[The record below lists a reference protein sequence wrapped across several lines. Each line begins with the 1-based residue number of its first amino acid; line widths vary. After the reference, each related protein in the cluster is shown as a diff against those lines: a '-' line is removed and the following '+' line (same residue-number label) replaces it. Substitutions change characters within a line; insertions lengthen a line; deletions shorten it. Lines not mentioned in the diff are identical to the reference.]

1 MKSSRILSKERRV
14 SSIIKQFLVRL
25 FKSWKMKHSSKKTT
39 YGFCEEQSLFDKE
52 VLKDSGR

>member
-1 MKSSRILSKERRV
+1 MKSLRILSKERRM
-14 SSIIKQFLVRL
+14 SSIKQFLLRL
-25 FKSWKMKHSSKKTT
+25 FKSWKMKHSSKKIT

>member
-1 MKSSRILSKERRV
+1 MKLLRILSKERRV
-14 SSIIKQFLVRL
+14 SSIKQFLLRL
-25 FKSWKMKHSSKKTT
+25 FKSWKIKQSSKKTT